1 MKRIAAAAAI
11 LIAVAASLSAGSA
24 RAQGFT
30 PSRPVEFVVHS
41 ALGGGSDVFGR
52 AVVEM
57 AEKEKLAPQPLRVI
71 NKTAGASAQAM
82 AYLAEKK
89 GDDHVI
95 AVFTNTW
102 LATPLTSKNAA
113 HTVKDFTPVVRLVLE
128 PTIAVVRADSP
139 YRTLADFV
147 AAAKKDPGKLKQAG
161 GSVTAIESLTG
172 LLIQSATGAKWTF
185 ISTPAVSDRMLN
197 LLAGKVDIIIPQP
210 QDANEHIASGKVRA
224 IAAITERRLAV
235 LPDVPTVREQ
245 GIGIP
250 IIANVRGVLA
260 PPGISKDAARYWED
274 FFARL
279 TRTAS
284 WKKYVEENQVED
296 VFLGGAELAPYLD
309 EQIGLMRRVLREAG
323 VAVAR

>member
-1 MKRIAAAAAI
+1 MRNWLKIAFEVPFI
-11 LIAVAASLSAGSA
+11 LGLSASIA
-24 RAQGFT
+24 WAQGFA
-30 PSRPVEFVVHS
+30 PSRPVEFVVHTGS
-41 ALGGGSDVFGR
+41 GGGSDVFAR
-52 AVVEM
+52 AVIEM

-102 LATPLTSKNAA
+102 LATPLTGKDAA
-113 HTVKDFTPVVRLVLE
+113 HTVKDFTPIVRLVLE

-161 GSVTAIESLTG
+161 GSLTAIESLTG
-172 LLIQSATGAKWTF
+172 LLIQSATGAKWAF
-185 ISTPAVSDRMLN
+185 IQTPSVNDRMIN

-210 QDANEHIASGKVRA
+210 QDANEHIASGKMRA
-224 IAAITERRLAV
+224 IAAITERRLSV
-235 LPDVPTVREQ
+235 FPDVPTVKEQ

-296 VFLGGAELAPYLD
+296 VFLKGAELAPYLD